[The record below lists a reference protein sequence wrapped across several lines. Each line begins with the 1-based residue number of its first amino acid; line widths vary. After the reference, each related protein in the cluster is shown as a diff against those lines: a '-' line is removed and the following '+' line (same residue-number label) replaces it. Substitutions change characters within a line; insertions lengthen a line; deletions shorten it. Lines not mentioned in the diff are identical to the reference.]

1 LTSLLVA
8 PLTAHWDR
16 KPLLIGLTGLM
27 VFSGAVVALAP
38 NAAVFMAGRALIGVA
53 IGGFWSLS
61 AATAMRLVPEHR
73 VPRAGGAQRQRAGV
87 RGGAAGQPARRLGGL
102 ARCLLLRGA
111 GGPGHRRVADP
122 ELAGPA
128 RARPRGRTAIRWA
141 DAAAPVAIGMVAV
154 SLFFMGQFTLFTY
167 LRPFLETVT
176 QVSPMTLSALLLG
189 IGLAGLVGTGLI
201 GRLLDEQLFRTLAL
215 IPALMA
221 VIALALIGLGPSL
234 PATAVLLVLWG
245 LIATSA
251 PVAWWTWLARTLPD
265 EAEAGGGLMVAIV
278 QLAITLGATVGGV
291 LYDHRGHA
299 ATFGA
304 SAVVLVLAAGLARQA
319 GRSRAQAQPRAGPV
333 SRHSLLIGASLGHPS
348 QHPTRRGTNRPGDRR
363 GQPSLVRG
371 PNRLVHRHGSRGSSV
386 RGGGTGPG
394 LWRPRDLRAGARTA
408 WHTHPLGQTLIV
420 TAGRGRVQW
429 GGPVQDIRPGDVVTI
444 PPGVKHW
451 HGAGVTTAMS
461 HIAIQESLDGQAV
474 TWLEK
479 VDAEADA
486 PR

>member
-1 LTSLLVA
+1 MVSSTLLSSSASPASPPARWGAVLALSLAAFALVASEFLPVSLLTLIAADLHITEGQAGQGIAVSGAFALVTSLLVA
-8 PLTAHWDR
+8 PLTAHWNR

-38 NAAVFMAGRALIGVA
+38 NAAVFMVGRALIGVA

-61 AATAMRLVPEHR
+61 AATAMRLVPEHQ
-73 VPRAGGAQRQRAGV
+73 VPRALAVLNGGNALASVVAAPLGSLLGAWV
-87 RGGAAGQPARRLGGL
+87 GWRGAFFCVVPVALATMAWQTLSLPALPART
-102 ARCLLLRGA
+102 
-111 GGPGHRRVADP
+111 
-122 ELAGPA
+122 
-128 RARPRGRTAIRWA
+128 RPRSRTANPLGLMRRR
-141 DAAAPVAIGMVAV
+141 PVAIGMVAV

-319 GRSRAQAQPRAGPV
+319 GRSRAQ
-333 SRHSLLIGASLGHPS
+333 GA
-348 QHPTRRGTNRPGDRR
+348 T
-363 GQPSLVRG
+363 
-371 PNRLVHRHGSRGSSV
+371 
-386 RGGGTGPG
+386 
-394 LWRPRDLRAGARTA
+394 
-408 WHTHPLGQTLIV
+408 
-420 TAGRGRVQW
+420 
-429 GGPVQDIRPGDVVTI
+429 
-444 PPGVKHW
+444 
-451 HGAGVTTAMS
+451 
-461 HIAIQESLDGQAV
+461 GQAPARSPA
-474 TWLEK
+474 THF
-479 VDAEADA
+479 
-486 PR
+486 